1 MNNRQKWQGQP
12 RKCPEKHRRE
22 ALLSLAA
29 AQNSAGQQALGI
41 AVQAFIRQPSPDW
54 SGLLYHPDSSPV
66 RAVWVQ
72 PFPGSMAQL
81 WQPQGDDAVTQALLQ
96 AARAWV
102 DAQAIRL
109 CHTLVMPEQQA
120 QAQPLKAA
128 GMRLISPLRY
138 LTVPVSTPPL
148 ARSSVLM
155 LCPWRELDDITALT
169 LIEQIQVDSLDSP
182 LVCQA
187 LGSRGLLEGFY
198 RQSPEG
204 NRHWFSLSL
213 ANQPDKPVGVL
224 LMALRAEQHSV
235 EVMLMGLVPAM
246 RGRKLG
252 RDILQAALNYAEQV
266 GAVRVILTVDATN
279 TPASKL
285 YEREGFHCY
294 HQEDIYAWMRSPIN
308 LPEA

>member
-1 MNNRQKWQGQP
+1 MSNRQELQYQLLE
-12 RKCPEKHRRE
+12 CPEQRRRE

-29 AQNSAGQQALGI
+29 TQSRSGQQALAS
-41 AVQAFIRQPSPDW
+41 AVQTFTQQPSPDW
-54 SGLLYHPDSSPV
+54 SGLLCHADASPV

-72 PFPGSMAQL
+72 PFPGRMAQL
-81 WQPQGDDAVTQALLQ
+81 WQPQGDDAVTQSLLE

-102 DAQAIRL
+102 DSQAIRL

-138 LTVPVSTPPL
+138 LTASILTPPR
-148 ARSSVLM
+148 AKSSVLM

-169 LIEQIQVDSLDSP
+169 LIEQIQVGSLDSP

-187 LGSRGLLEGFY
+187 LGSKGLLEGFY
-198 RQSPEG
+198 RQSPDG
-204 NRHWFSLSL
+204 NRHWYSLSL
-213 ANQPDKPVGVL
+213 ASQPDIPVGAL
-224 LMALRAEQHSV
+224 LMAPRAEHNGV

-246 RGRKLG
+246 RGRTLG
-252 RDILQAALNYAEQV
+252 HDILQAALSYAEQV
-266 GAVRVILTVDATN
+266 GAVRVMLTVDATN
-279 TPASKL
+279 TPARKL

-294 HQEDIYAWMRSPIN
+294 HQEDIYAWTRSSVNP
-308 LPEA
+308 PEA